1 MGKRKRI
8 PNPSDTQPPISSSP
22 SSGTMPCS
30 SGMEL
35 MSEEKPLHSVDSSEL
50 KTLASVLDI
59 TDGSMKL
66 LNANPTT
73 VNHHQSLGR
82 SMFLKRS
89 RHYYAHQY
97 SRRNA
102 ANHANASTSRGK
114 AASLRDE
121 RLSFKLATQC
131 TPHTG
136 YPPENMGKEIFRP
149 DRLRSSSLVM
159 DAASS
164 DAVKMVCGFCQK
176 PLRRRPYFLGSRLS
190 SGELSVVAVLVC
202 GHVYHAEC
210 LEQRTCLDDKRD
222 PPCPL
227 CLGSLS
233 QDCDSGGHE

>member
-73 VNHHQSLGR
+73 TVNHHQSLGR

-97 SRRNA
+97 SRRNS

-114 AASLRDE
+114 
-121 RLSFKLATQC
+121 
-131 TPHTG
+131 
-136 YPPENMGKEIFRP
+136 ENMGKEIFRP

-227 CLGSLS
+227 CLGLLT